1 MVGDCGLLDAGFI
14 KGPIHTW
21 VRNSLK
27 ERLDRFFINT
37 EWGDIFRKSDVS
49 HLARVKSDHA
59 PLLFHGYTTLNKT
72 PSSFRYLKMWS
83 RHHNFLD
90 VVKEAWT
97 GRTGAHGMH
106 NLHFKLIRT
115 KQKLQWWN
123 RNIFGNIF
131 DKLHV
136 AENHVSEA
144 EQRYDSE
151 PSSANLTALN
161 RTIAELV
168 LATKIEEDYW
178 HQKSSCKWIVEG
190 ERNTKYFH
198 NLVKYKRIKSRI
210 HSVLDNGV
218 NLTEDSD
225 IQKSCVNYFSQ
236 AMANDLTPPAFQCP
250 FPLPRIS
257 DTDAEEIL
265 CSLPTAEEV
274 KKVVFSINSDSI
286 AGPDGFSS
294 HFYQICWPI
303 IHEDVISAVHEF
315 FQGHPLPKCFT
326 STTVVLIP
334 KKPCPMHWNL
344 MYDDFSIEYHLVD
357 D

>member
-1 MVGDCGLLDAGFI
+1 MEPMTSPNFFYYCRLLGFQQGFANISNKILIFWSQSLNVTIERDHEQVVCVQVSSNTFSRPFHASFVYAKSTRSERHQLWDELRSTVSFLNNQPWIVGGDFNCFLSDTERQGSDTDRHFDIADFGQMVSDCGLIDAGFI

-21 VRNSLK
+21 VRNALK

-49 HLARVKSDHA
+49 HLDR
-59 PLLFHGYTTLNKT
+59 
-72 PSSFRYLKMWS
+72 
-83 RHHNFLD
+83 
-90 VVKEAWT
+90 AWT
-97 GRTGAHGMH
+97 GPTGAHGIL

-144 EQRYDSE
+144 EQRYDSD
-151 PSSANLTALN
+151 PSPANLTALN

-218 NLTEDSD
+218 NLTEDSA
-225 IQKSCVNYFSQ
+225 I
-236 AMANDLTPPAFQCP
+236 
-250 FPLPRIS
+250 
-257 DTDAEEIL
+257 
-265 CSLPTAEEV
+265 
-274 KKVVFSINSDSI
+274 
-286 AGPDGFSS
+286 
-294 HFYQICWPI
+294 
-303 IHEDVISAVHEF
+303 
-315 FQGHPLPKCFT
+315 
-326 STTVVLIP
+326 
-334 KKPCPMHWNL
+334 
-344 MYDDFSIEYHLVD
+344 
-357 D
+357 